1 MDWRDDMEIEVIE
14 RKENKLLEREEI
26 KFIIKY
32 DGATPTR
39 KEVKEAIKNELG
51 IGGYIVI
58 KHIKPLFGI
67 KEAKV
72 YAKVYPSEAI
82 ARKIE
87 PDYIFAREGKKKEEE
102 K

>member
-1 MDWRDDMEIEVIE
+1 MEIEVIE
-14 RKENKLLEREEI
+14 RRENKLLEREEI
-26 KFIIKY
+26 KCIIKY

-39 KEVKEAIKNELG
+39 KEVKEAIKSGLG

-58 KHIKPLFGI
+58 QHIKPMFGI
-67 KEAKV
+67 RQARV
-72 YAKVYPSEAI
+72 YAKVYPSENV

-87 PDYIFAREGKKKEEE
+87 PDYIFARESKKKEEGE